1 MARQREATRK
11 SHRVG
16 GDQIEAHDIFPD
28 DPRSSEAATTL
39 QSATRRF
46 QRNHIL
52 GVLTATDWS
61 VLEAAQIL
69 DVSRSQIYNLIRMF
83 ELKRD

>member
-1 MARQREATRK
+1 
-11 SHRVG
+11 V
-16 GDQIEAHDIFPD
+16 FPD
-28 DPRSSEAATTL
+28 DPQSAAEAPATL

-52 GVLTATDWS
+52 GVLTATDWNA
-61 VLEAAQIL
+61 LEAARIL

-83 ELKRD
+83 ELKSS